1 MGVIWRQN
9 KKLLL
14 CFISLFFSFQSIGE
28 EPKKDS
34 VSIFNIIIHEYM
46 RVTMDEYK
54 QPLSKEKIEEVHY
67 ESALAYMNYLKSWFE
82 LNKGVEVRTEIIN
95 FNEAKIINENG
106 FKAAKLPYDAWFFAD
121 IYDVFDRYERN
132 KFWRGMNSN
141 SERESEEKI
150 FVDLWFKMKSEAEST
165 SIEKRRKSQR
175 WLKRMRKIPLVIE
188 IEKTM
193 TMVEDSFRY
202 KK

>member
-1 MGVIWRQN
+1 MEVIWHQN

-14 CFISLFFSFQSIGE
+14 CFILLFLSFQSIGS
-28 EPKKDS
+28 EPKKDNI
-34 VSIFNIIIHEYM
+34 SIFKIIILEYI
-46 RVTMDEYK
+46 RVTMDEYN
-54 QPLSKEKIEEVHY
+54 QPLSKEKMDKVHY
-67 ESALAYMNYLKSWFE
+67 ESALAYVNYLKSWFK
-82 LNKGVEVRTEIIN
+82 LNKGVEVRTERIN

-121 IYDVFDRYERN
+121 IYDVFDENERN
-132 KFWRGMNSN
+132 KFWREMNSN

-150 FVDLWFKMKSEAEST
+150 FVDLWFKMRAEAEST
-165 SIEKRRKSQR
+165 SIEKRKKSQR